1 MTYAKGTDRPT
12 QSMSNILSALF
23 KGGYCV
29 RRVQRDI
36 SLNQGD
42 QCMLPGLTEPY
53 DVVAEILTQGRGHGL
68 K

>member
-1 MTYAKGTDRPT
+1 MREAQIGRPSRCRT
-12 QSMSNILSALF
+12 FYRRVLR
-23 KGGYCV
+23 GEYGV

-53 DVVAEILTQGRGHGL
+53 DVAVEILTQGRGHGV